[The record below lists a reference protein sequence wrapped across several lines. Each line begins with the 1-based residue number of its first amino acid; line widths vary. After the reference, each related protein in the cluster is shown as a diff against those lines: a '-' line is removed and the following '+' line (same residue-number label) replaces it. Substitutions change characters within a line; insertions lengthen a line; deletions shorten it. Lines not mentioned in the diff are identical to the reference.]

1 MLYIQFQSS
10 VAFVHV
16 QYILHAFLRWFQPAL
31 YSAKPQRGGLCSGQQ
46 KLATALE
53 FFQNNR
59 SDSFGVKP
67 PLY

>member
-1 MLYIQFQSS
+1 MDMFFWFMIAIAV
-10 VAFVHV
+10 VAYLISNGKRKRK
-16 QYILHAFLRWFQPAL
+16 QEPY
-31 YSAKPQRGGLCSGQQ
+31 CSGQQ

>member
-1 MLYIQFQSS
+1 MTPCIAEILQGHYPPLMLTQDVGEAIYTVMQLKS
-10 VAFVHV
+10 
-16 QYILHAFLRWFQPAL
+16 
-31 YSAKPQRGGLCSGQQ
+31 LCSGQQ